1 VRKPDLIGVLLVIA
15 LSVPAVARADGASA
29 PPRGDAKPP
38 NQIIVVRPPPIVRP
52 PAPPPVIPVA
62 PLPPPRVT
70 APSVTPGSSFV
81 SPGTLSA
88 PPRVDSDRPSAT
100 MGAPSSVLS
109 GVAARDFV
117 ANQVIVAMPAADR
130 AAPVGNEYGLSVAE
144 ETVIGALG
152 LRLVAFTVAGSRA
165 LGDVMDQ
172 MGLDPRVRAAQPNFR
187 YRTSASIYTYPHSR
201 TQLEPARA
209 LASGVGVTIAV
220 IDTAVANLPSLSGQI
235 ERVSLVKGGSSR
247 HGTAVASLVAEVAP
261 AARLIAIEAFEEDAA
276 NPQAGTSTT
285 ITLAR
290 AIDAAL
296 SRNAA
301 VINLSATGPRD
312 PLVGRMVRQALSRGV
327 VVVAAAGNDGPE
339 APPLYPAAYDGVVAV
354 TAVDSHD
361 HPYASAARGAHVA
374 VAAPGVDVAVDLS
387 GGRVGY
393 VSGTSVAAAQ
403 VAGVAALLR
412 ERAPRLGSPE
422 TREVLTET
430 ATSLPDGLKMLNAFA
445 AVSKVSQMT
454 RR

>member
-1 VRKPDLIGVLLVIA
+1 
-15 LSVPAVARADGASA
+15 
-29 PPRGDAKPP
+29 
-38 NQIIVVRPPPIVRP
+38 
-52 PAPPPVIPVA
+52 
-62 PLPPPRVT
+62 
-70 APSVTPGSSFV
+70 
-81 SPGTLSA
+81 
-88 PPRVDSDRPSAT
+88 
-100 MGAPSSVLS
+100 M
-109 GVAARDFV
+109 
-117 ANQVIVAMPAADR
+117 
-130 AAPVGNEYGLSVAE
+130 
-144 ETVIGALG
+144 
-152 LRLVAFTVAGSRA
+152 
-165 LGDVMDQ
+165 
-172 MGLDPRVRAAQPNFR
+172 
-187 YRTSASIYTYPHSR
+187 
-201 TQLEPARA
+201 
-209 LASGVGVTIAV
+209 
-220 IDTAVANLPSLSGQI
+220 
-235 ERVSLVKGGSSR
+235 
-247 HGTAVASLVAEVAP
+247 AP

-422 TREVLTET
+422 TRKVLTET